1 MTRPTDTDAGKRR
14 KPPKP
19 KHKRTCYKRRIRTK
33 IAALRALNTCMESD
47 DEARRVRFEVNRAAV
62 DSAFNMDSMDGE

>member
-1 MTRPTDTDAGKRR
+1 MTRPTDTSKRR

-47 DEARRVRFEVNRAAV
+47 DEARREKRIYFCNECHAWHLTSKDNL
-62 DSAFNMDSMDGE
+62 D